1 MNPLTRL
8 LWGVTASIGLAG
20 LVAAQNAE
28 AAGNCELPASLS
40 ALRPEFVSVADGV
53 EVWSFKSTEEQLQGL
68 TLVRLDGRLW
78 IPKLVD
84 LRGHSATLSK
94 LKRYAP
100 PAYSLDEILELQPE
114 SAISI
119 SAGFTQTL
127 NSPVPAGL
135 LQINGVEHAPGYP
148 KSRIMDGFVCI
159 ERNGSLSI
167 QSRLLDGARR
177 APESADACRDAVQA
191 GPVLVF
197 DGQSQ
202 ISSKQLLTARIA
214 LAIDSDRRLVLV
226 HSKKASTYTL
236 ACALATQG
244 LKMQSAIALQ
254 GDVYGGIAFS
264 GELKGQVRSLGASD
278 QVVAS
283 ALSFTKEKAIARAG
297 NTSPVAR
304 SLATSNQRGSV
315 PVHPTPS
322 NSALSPD
329 TRGIANTQTSRA
341 IKCEDLENKKC
352 R

>member
-1 MNPLTRL
+1 MD
-8 LWGVTASIGLAG
+8 GVGVAV

-40 ALRPEFVSVADGV
+40 ALRPEFVSKADGL
-53 EVWSFKSTEEQLQGL
+53 EVWSFESVEEQLQGL

-84 LRGHSATLSK
+84 LRGHSAALSK
-94 LKRYAP
+94 LQRYAP
-100 PAYSLDEILELQPE
+100 PAYSLDEILELQPD

-159 ERNGSLSI
+159 ERNGSLDI
-167 QSRLLDGARR
+167 QSRLVDGARR

-202 ISSKQLLTARIA
+202 IKSKQLLTARTA
-214 LAIDSDRRLVLV
+214 LGIDSDRRLVLAY
-226 HSKKASTYTL
+226 SKKASTYTL
-236 ACALATQG
+236 ACALAISG
-244 LKMQSAIALQ
+244 LKMQRAIALQ

-283 ALSFTKEKAIARAG
+283 ALSFTKEKAIARTG
-297 NTSPVAR
+297 NSSPVAR
-304 SLATSNQRGSV
+304 MHPRSATHSRKHARQLRRARR
-315 PVHPTPS
+315 PTS
-322 NSALSPD
+322 
-329 TRGIANTQTSRA
+329 
-341 IKCEDLENKKC
+341 
-352 R
+352 